1 MVKYPRPPKYIRLI
15 NVIIVI
21 PKTSYLEEMN
31 SSNAIPQFVEL
42 VKNDK
47 VSSDAKANLLRIF
60 LKIMDDSRCIELL
73 LKQSIITVLSG
84 S

>member
-1 MVKYPRPPKYIRLI
+1 MVNYLRPPKYIRLI